1 MLRLHYITSKCC
13 GFLGYLFTTCCQLVT
28 ANPQYS
34 DMSRY
39 CGFVVQQVAEFLHC
53 MVKLQRNDG
62 FRLNS
67 ASRDMV
73 TTLSKTAKT
82 FLHIQSIFVRKL
94 ESIESHKN
102 RATSYQQKKGKGSPY
117 SISEH
122 RVLELIPVL
131 GSQRWG
137 RLFLAWGSQPVSV
150 LIHDVYIWKRQPH
163 CQSFF
168 TSDIEL
174 DWRSDVSSCQPTV
187 VSWPFHKRFVTLL
200 NL

>member
-1 MLRLHYITSKCC
+1 
-13 GFLGYLFTTCCQLVT
+13 
-28 ANPQYS
+28 
-34 DMSRY
+34 
-39 CGFVVQQVAEFLHC
+39 

-102 RATSYQQKKGKGSPY
+102 RATSYQQKKGKDSPY
-117 SISEH
+117 SITEH

-131 GSQRWG
+131 GSQ
-137 RLFLAWGSQPVSV
+137 L
-150 LIHDVYIWKRQPH
+150 
-163 CQSFF
+163 
-168 TSDIEL
+168 
-174 DWRSDVSSCQPTV
+174 
-187 VSWPFHKRFVTLL
+187 
-200 NL
+200 